1 MGVTVSSVIEYA
13 ERGPPS
19 HLTVLKQGLHH
30 QLGDEQKCKDA
41 NRERLVLQM
50 EGFRMKELIC
60 LCLLSI
66 SAIILN
72 DGAMVNDTSIREISL
87 ESEAFSSKQI
97 ASVVQ
102 SKSAQIVSGRFHQ
115 HGDPVAT

>member
-1 MGVTVSSVIEYA
+1 MD
-13 ERGPPS
+13 
-19 HLTVLKQGLHH
+19 K
-30 QLGDEQKCKDA
+30 KCKDD

-87 ESEAFSSKQI
+87 ESGGFQLKTDSFGRPIKVSA
-97 ASVVQ
+97 
-102 SKSAQIVSGRFHQ
+102 KS
-115 HGDPVAT
+115 